1 MEEVDI
7 LKGTISRED
16 KAGNGEADNLA
27 TRGVELHKV
36 PEHLEEE
43 VARQDALVEGLLKM
57 KLKVMENVHDKAPV
71 RKKEEKQQ
79 QEE

>member
-1 MEEVDI
+1 MDEADI

-16 KAGNGEADNLA
+16 KAGNEEADKLA

-36 PEHLEEE
+36 PKHLEEE
-43 VARQDALVEGLLKM
+43 VATQDALVEGLLQM
-57 KLKVMENVHDKAPV
+57 MLKVMENVHDKALV
-71 RKKEEKQQ
+71 RKKEEKQK